1 MLEHLKKEVILATE
15 LIVKAGLVPLNF
27 GNVSAADQK
36 RRLFVIKPSGIE
48 CDQLKMTD
56 LVVIDFVGNIIEGKL
71 KPSSD
76 TKTHLVLYKKFPQIR
91 GIVHTHSL
99 NATASSQAG
108 YSLPPFGTTHAD
120 FFNGNIPITRKLTKK
135 EVQVDYETA
144 TGNAIIDAFT
154 KLDPLDIPAVL
165 VRDHGPFTWGETA
178 VKAAEN
184 SIALELCAKLAI
196 LTLAFNYK
204 KTSIPHIILNKHF
217 QRKHGPT
224 AYYGQKY

>member
-99 NATASSQAG
+99 NATA
-108 YSLPPFGTTHAD
+108 
-120 FFNGNIPITRKLTKK
+120 
-135 EVQVDYETA
+135 
-144 TGNAIIDAFT
+144 
-154 KLDPLDIPAVL
+154 
-165 VRDHGPFTWGETA
+165 
-178 VKAAEN
+178 
-184 SIALELCAKLAI
+184 
-196 LTLAFNYK
+196 
-204 KTSIPHIILNKHF
+204 
-217 QRKHGPT
+217 
-224 AYYGQKY
+224 